1 MTIITTFFTI
11 VILLITL
18 SIFMYLKYS
27 ASLMIEL
34 TSPKIKAIV
43 GFEYWPLDVSEVGE
57 DFNTLKLHFLWVA
70 LRWDWA

>member
-1 MTIITTFFTI
+1 MTYLFTFFII

-34 TSPKIKAIV
+34 TSPKIKALI
-43 GFEYWPLDVSEVGE
+43 GFEYWPSDMSESDE
-57 DFNTLKLHFLWVA
+57 DYNTFKLHFLWVA
-70 LRWDWA
+70 FRWDWV